1 MKNPFELQNFKNIYN
16 RLLMSLNL
24 KENGLLESTW
34 DTWIMFM
41 IEYLDLE
48 CLLKLLIFKTLEL
61 GCYQN
66 QEIKRK
72 IM

>member
-1 MKNPFELQNFKNIYN
+1 MN
-16 RLLMSLNL
+16 LNL
-24 KENGLLESTW
+24 KKNGLLESTW

-41 IEYLDLE
+41 IKYLDLE
-48 CLLKLLIFKTLEL
+48 CLLKMSIFKTLEL

-72 IM
+72 FI